1 MKHLLLVVV
10 YSTSNC
16 NGRRVFAGGKI
27 GEDIAFW
34 FEKVVKKGNRLQSY
48 SLNCWSNQIGY
59 LALLGERRSAS

>member
-10 YSTSNC
+10 CSTSNC

-34 FEKVVKKGNRLQSY
+34 FEKVVKKGESFTV
-48 SLNCWSNQIGY
+48 
-59 LALLGERRSAS
+59 LLTELLVKSDWLFSSVGRAS

>member
-48 SLNCWSNQIGY
+48 SLNC
-59 LALLGERRSAS
+59 